1 MMTCEEVLD
10 ETARSPCVP
19 ENKRAPSFLVLS
31 AGRTAE
37 GQAPHNL
44 EASTV
49 IQQEIVVV

>member
-1 MMTCEEVLD
+1 MTMCGEVLD
-10 ETARSPCVP
+10 ETARSPSVQEDKC
-19 ENKRAPSFLVLS
+19 APSSLVLC

-37 GQAPHNL
+37 GQAPHSL